1 MQNRDCLV
9 YIKHLLGNPKKYRV
23 PYFFMGKDS
32 EPIALFFYI
41 HIEYAKKK
49 GIVFT
54 IWMS

>member
-1 MQNRDCLV
+1 
-9 YIKHLLGNPKKYRV
+9 
-23 PYFFMGKDS
+23 MGKDS